1 MLYRYKAVESTS
13 GAQQDGTIEATNV
26 DVAIAALQ
34 RRNFVILSIRPEN
47 DVPFWQRS
55 FTVLNPIKYK
65 DVVVLSRQISTLFGA
80 NVSALRVF
88 QLLGQGNENPAIRK
102 KLGEIADDI
111 QGGMPL
117 SNAMA
122 KQNDMFSEFYINM
135 VKSGEESGNL
145 SSTFDYLAGYL
156 DRSYELT
163 SKTKNALIYPA
174 FVITVF
180 VAVMIIMLVVV
191 IPKLATIIVESGVE
205 VPVFTKIVIAASNA
219 LVEWGVLILAI
230 IIAIGFF
237 AWRFFSSAD
246 GKVILSRLVLGIPVV
261 GELYRK
267 IFLARIADN
276 VNTMLTSGIPV
287 VRTLEICANVVG
299 SKIYKDLLTEAAG
312 AVRGGKSLSQSLD
325 PYSHEIPKIMVQ
337 MIRVGEETGEVG
349 SILETLAKFYKR
361 EVDNAI
367 ESLLGMIEP
376 AMIVLL
382 GVGVGGLLTSV
393 LIPIYDIATS
403 V

>member
-1 MLYRYKAVESTS
+1 MLYRYKAVESAS
-13 GAQQDGTIEATNV
+13 GAQQAGTIDAANV
-26 DVAIAALQ
+26 DVAISALQ
-34 RRNFVILSIRPEN
+34 RRNFVILSIVPDNET
-47 DVPFWQRS
+47 PFWQRS
-55 FTVLNPIKYK
+55 FTVFNPVKYK

-88 QLLGQGNENPAIRK
+88 QLLGQENDNPVIKRK
-102 KLGEIADDI
+102 LAEIAEDI
-111 QGGMPL
+111 QGGTSL
-117 SNAMA
+117 SNALA
-122 KQNDMFSEFYINM
+122 KQNDVFSEFYINM

-191 IPKLATIIVESGVE
+191 IPKLATIIIESGVE

-219 LVEWGVLILAI
+219 LVEWGILVLAV
-230 IIAIGFF
+230 IIAVGFF
-237 AWRFFSSAD
+237 AWRYFTSAD
-246 GKVILSRLVLGIPVV
+246 GRVILSRIILGTPVV

-299 SKIYKDLLTEAAG
+299 SKIYKDLLTEASG

-325 PYSHEIPKIMVQ
+325 PYPHEIPKIMVQ

-349 SILETLAKFYKR
+349 KILDTLAKFYKR

>member
-1 MLYRYKAVESTS
+1 MLYRYKAVESIS
-13 GAQQDGTIEATNV
+13 GSQQEGTIDAANV
-26 DVAIAALQ
+26 DVAISALQ
-34 RRNFVILSIRPEN
+34 RRNFVIISIVADDET
-47 DVPFWQRS
+47 PFWQRS
-55 FTVLNPIKYK
+55 FTVFNPIKYK
-65 DVVVLSRQISTLFGA
+65 DVVILSRQIATLFGA

-88 QLLGQGNENPAIRK
+88 QLLGQESENVVLRK
-102 KLGEIADDI
+102 KLGEIAEDI
-111 QGGMPL
+111 QGGTSL

-122 KQNDMFSEFYINM
+122 KQNDVFSDFYINM

-180 VAVMIIMLVVV
+180 FAVMIIMLVVV

-205 VPVFTKIVIAASNA
+205 VPIFTKIVIAASNL
-219 LVEWGVLILAI
+219 LVEWGVLMLAI
-230 IIAIGFF
+230 IIAVGFF
-237 AWRFFSSAD
+237 AWRFFVSDEGRVLLS
-246 GKVILSRLVLGIPVV
+246 KIILGAPLI
-261 GELYRK
+261 GEMYRK

-299 SKIYKDLLTEAAG
+299 SKIYKDLLLEASG
-312 AVRGGKSLSQSLD
+312 AVRGGKSLSQSLE
-325 PYSHEIPKIMVQ
+325 PYHEIPKIMVQ

-367 ESLLGMIEP
+367 ESMLGLIEP

>member
-1 MLYRYKAVESTS
+1 MLYRYKAIDSAS
-13 GAQQDGTIEATNV
+13 GTQQDGTIDAANV

-34 RRNFVILSIRPEN
+34 RRNYVILSIVPEN
-47 DVPFWQRS
+47 LTPFWQKS
-55 FTVLNPIKYK
+55 FTVFNPIKYK
-65 DVVVLSRQISTLFGA
+65 DIVILSRQISTLFGA

-88 QLLGQGNENPAIRK
+88 QLLGQESENKALRR

-111 QGGMPL
+111 QGGTSL

-122 KQNDMFSEFYINM
+122 KQNDVFSDFYINM

-180 VAVMIIMLVVV
+180 AAVMIIMLVVV

-205 VPVFTKIVIAASNA
+205 VPIFTQIVIAASNL
-219 LVEWGVLILAI
+219 LVEWGVLILAV
-230 IIAIGFF
+230 IIAGGFF
-237 AWRFFSSAD
+237 IWRFFSTD
-246 GKVILSRLVLGIPVV
+246 EGRITLSRIILGTPII
-261 GELYRK
+261 GEMYRK

-299 SKIYKDLLTEAAG
+299 SKIYKDLLLEASG
-312 AVRGGKSLSQSLD
+312 AVRGGKSLSQALE
-325 PYSHEIPKIMVQ
+325 PYHEIPKIMVQ

-367 ESLLGMIEP
+367 ESMLGLIEP

-403 V
+403 I

>member
-1 MLYRYKAVESTS
+1 MLYRYKVVESTS
-13 GAQQDGTIEATNV
+13 GSQQEGTIEAANV
-26 DVAIAALQ
+26 DVAISALQ
-34 RRNFVILSIRPEN
+34 RRNFVIVSIVPDNET
-47 DVPFWQRS
+47 PFWQRS
-55 FTVLNPIKYK
+55 FTVFNPIKYK
-65 DVVVLSRQISTLFGA
+65 DVVILSRQIATLFGA

-88 QLLGQGNENPAIRK
+88 QLLGQESENVALRR
-102 KLGEIADDI
+102 KLGEIAEDI
-111 QGGMPL
+111 QGGTSL

-122 KQNDMFSEFYINM
+122 KQNDVFSDFYINM

-180 VAVMIIMLVVV
+180 MAVMVIMLVVV

-205 VPVFTKIVIAASNA
+205 VPIFTKIVIAASNF
-219 LVEWGVLILAI
+219 LVEWGVLMLAVV
-230 IIAIGFF
+230 IAVGFF
-237 AWRFFSSAD
+237 AWRFFNSD
-246 GKVILSRLVLGIPVV
+246 EGRVLLSRIILGAPVI
-261 GELYRK
+261 GEMYRK

-299 SKIYKDLLTEAAG
+299 SKIYKDLLLEAAG
-312 AVRGGKSLSQSLD
+312 AVRGGKSLSQSLE
-325 PYSHEIPKIMVQ
+325 PYHEIPKIMVQ

-367 ESLLGMIEP
+367 ESMLGLIEP

>member
-1 MLYRYKAVESTS
+1 MLYRYKAIESAS
-13 GAQQDGTIEATNV
+13 GSEQSGTIDAANV
-26 DVAIAALQ
+26 DVAISGLQ
-34 RRNFVILSIRPEN
+34 RRNYVILSIVPDN
-47 DVPFWQRS
+47 VTPFWQKS
-55 FTVLNPIKYK
+55 FTVFNPIKYK
-65 DVVVLSRQISTLFGA
+65 DVVILSRQIATLFGA

-88 QLLGQGNENPAIRK
+88 QLLGEESENKALRQ
-102 KLGEIADDI
+102 KLGTIADDI
-111 QGGMPL
+111 QGGISL

-122 KQNDMFSEFYINM
+122 KQNDVFSDFYINM
-135 VKSGEESGNL
+135 VKAGEESGNL

-163 SKTKNALIYPA
+163 SKTKNALVYPA

-180 VAVMIIMLVVV
+180 IAVMVIMLVVV

-205 VPVFTKIVIAASNA
+205 VPIFTRMVIFSSNL
-219 LVEWGVLILAI
+219 LVEWGVLMLAV
-230 IIAIGFF
+230 IIAGGFF
-237 AWRFFSSAD
+237 VWRFFSSDD
-246 GKVILSRLVLGIPVV
+246 GRVLLSRIILGVPII
-261 GELYRK
+261 GEMYRK

-299 SKIYKDLLTEAAG
+299 SKIYKDLLIEASG
-312 AVRGGKSLSQSLD
+312 AVRGGKTLSQALE
-325 PYSHEIPKIMVQ
+325 PYHEIPKIMVQ

-349 SILETLAKFYKR
+349 TILETLAKFYKR

-367 ESLLGMIEP
+367 ESMLGLIEP

-382 GVGVGGLLTSV
+382 GVGVGGLLTSI

>member
-1 MLYRYKAVESTS
+1 
-13 GAQQDGTIEATNV
+13 
-26 DVAIAALQ
+26 
-34 RRNFVILSIRPEN
+34 
-47 DVPFWQRS
+47 
-55 FTVLNPIKYK
+55 
-65 DVVVLSRQISTLFGA
+65 
-80 NVSALRVF
+80 
-88 QLLGQGNENPAIRK
+88 
-102 KLGEIADDI
+102 
-111 QGGMPL
+111 
-117 SNAMA
+117 MA
-122 KQNDMFSEFYINM
+122 KQNDVFSDFYINM

-180 VAVMIIMLVVV
+180 VAVMVIMLVVV

-205 VPVFTKIVIAASNA
+205 VPVFTKIVIAASNIIFH
-219 LVEWGVLILAI
+219 WGVI
-230 IIAIGFF
+230 IVAIGFF
-237 AWRFFSSAD
+237 AWRYFSSDD
-246 GKVILSRLVLGIPVV
+246 GRVLLSRIILGAPII
-261 GELYRK
+261 GEMYRK

-299 SKIYKDLLTEAAG
+299 SKIYKDLLLEASG
-312 AVRGGKSLSQSLD
+312 AVRGGKSLSQALE
-325 PYSHEIPKIMVQ
+325 PYHEIPKIMVQ

-367 ESLLGMIEP
+367 ESMLGLIEP

>member
-1 MLYRYKAVESTS
+1 MIYRYKAIESTS
-13 GAQQDGTIEATNV
+13 GTQQAGTIEAANV
-26 DVAIAALQ
+26 DVAIGALQ
-34 RRNFVILSIRPEN
+34 RRNFVIVSIVPDTET
-47 DVPFWQRS
+47 PFWQRS
-55 FTVLNPIKYK
+55 FTVFNPIKYK

-88 QLLGQGNENPAIRK
+88 QLLGQENENHALRK

-111 QGGMPL
+111 QGGMSL

-122 KQNDMFSEFYINM
+122 KQNDVFSEFYINM

-180 VAVMIIMLVVV
+180 VAVMVIMLVVV
-191 IPKLATIIVESGVE
+191 IPKLATIILESGIE
-205 VPVFTKIVIAASNA
+205 VPVFTKIVIGASNV
-219 LVEWGVLILAI
+219 LVEWGVLAIAI
-230 IIAIGFF
+230 IIAFGFLL
-237 AWRFFSSAD
+237 WRYFTTAD
-246 GKVILSRLVLGIPVV
+246 GRVLLSRIILSLPII

-299 SKIYKDLLTEAAG
+299 SKIYKDLLMEASN

-325 PYSHEIPKIMVQ
+325 PYTHEIPKIMVQ

-382 GVGVGGLLTSV
+382 GVGVGGLLTAV